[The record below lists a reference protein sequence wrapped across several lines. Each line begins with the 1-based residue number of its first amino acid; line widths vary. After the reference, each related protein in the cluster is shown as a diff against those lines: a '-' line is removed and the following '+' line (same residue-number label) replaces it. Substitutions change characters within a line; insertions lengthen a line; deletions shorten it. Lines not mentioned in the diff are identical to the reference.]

1 MSSHFSTFSRKRIPT
16 QWREA
21 SLTLQTRVVAGD
33 ALAVPGDIRHPR
45 PFEKLSPILVLKPT
59 QARLALYARVEL
71 LCVLP
76 FGEWQTLL
84 LWLEVITLDFSN
96 LSFFSLQIAGT

>member
-84 LWLEVITLDFSN
+84 LWLEVITAIYTNSVRRH
-96 LSFFSLQIAGT
+96 QQMPG